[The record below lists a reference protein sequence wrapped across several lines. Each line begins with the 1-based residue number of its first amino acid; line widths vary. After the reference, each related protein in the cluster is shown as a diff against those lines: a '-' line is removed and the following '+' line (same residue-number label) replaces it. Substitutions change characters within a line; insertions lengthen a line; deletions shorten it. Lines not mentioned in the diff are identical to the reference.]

1 MWKALINLKSALM
14 NRMRRTLLRILPLVL
29 ILQAVAKDQNWQ
41 PPKHV
46 DSPDRRFSIDM
57 EPAKPGQASGGND
70 EFLVIREGG
79 KEIARQATLGF
90 LLDVFWDDTG
100 KYVAINNRQAN
111 AGDYLWVFSLPDG
124 KCIKP
129 PDSPQ
134 LKPLSKLALDA
145 FQHLDSRATDQ
156 KLEKVWVTGK
166 GWWGNGKLLVRFAAR
181 YGYTVGKFPAHFV
194 YDAPA
199 KISSSGLEF
208 IPGEARAVQYLGD

>member
-1 MWKALINLKSALM
+1 
-14 NRMRRTLLRILPLVL
+14 MRRIFVL
-29 ILQAVAKDQNWQ
+29 ILLFALPAMAKDPNWV

-46 DSPDRRFSIDM
+46 DSPDQRFSVDM
-57 EPAKPGQASGGND
+57 EPSKSGEEQNGND
-70 EFLVIREGG
+70 EAMVIRESG
-79 KEIARQATLGF
+79 KEIARRATFGF
-90 LLDVFWDDTG
+90 LLDVFWDDRG

-124 KCIKP
+124 KCIKE

-145 FQHLDSRATDQ
+145 FQRLDKRATDQ

-166 GWWGNGKLLVRFAAR
+166 GWWGDGKLLIRFAAR

-194 YDAPA
+194 YDAQA
-199 KISSSGLEF
+199 KISGSKLEF
-208 IPGEARAVQYLGD
+208 IPGEARAVQYLSD